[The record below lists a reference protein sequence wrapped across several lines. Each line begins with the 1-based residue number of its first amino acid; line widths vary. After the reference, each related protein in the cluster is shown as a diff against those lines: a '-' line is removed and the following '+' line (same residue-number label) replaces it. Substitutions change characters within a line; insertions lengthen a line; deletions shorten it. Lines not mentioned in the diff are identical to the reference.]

1 MSLAVV
7 LSVLIGETKVDEIYF
22 WLSLQITVG
31 VDHYVFRL
39 QVIEGS
45 PGSVH
50 ILENPD
56 ELVGDFEN
64 FLDSGRSFE
73 LT

>member
-7 LSVLIGETKVDEIYF
+7 LSVFIGETKVDEIYF
-22 WLSLQITVG
+22 WLGLQITVG

-50 ILENPD
+50 ILEDPD